1 MTTIAMPLWAQIAVG
16 ALTLT
21 GALIALLGSL
31 GLMRLKSY
39 FERVHAPSII
49 ATMGCWLIMWATFI
63 YLSTSGHGLGLHAL
77 LIAIFVALTV
87 PVTTIF
93 LMRAALF
100 RARRSARPDV
110 PPSIS
115 RMVANAPQSEE
126 DTEPA
131 PRSSTA
137 P

>member
-1 MTTIAMPLWAQIAVG
+1 MTTTSMPVWAQIAVA
-16 ALTLT
+16 ALALG

-39 FERVHAPSII
+39 FERIHSPSII

-63 YLSTSGHGLGLHAL
+63 YFTTSGQKLALHAL
-77 LIAIFVALTV
+77 LIAIFIALTV
-87 PVTTIF
+87 PITTIF

-100 RARRSARPDV
+100 RARRALRTDV

-115 RMVANAPQSEE
+115 RIVANVPQSEDE
-126 DTEPA
+126 SVVADNTPH
-131 PRSSTA
+131 
-137 P
+137 